1 MDRIQ
6 WHDLPAPTRTAVER
20 HTGPVETAETAPH
33 GVMSRLA
40 CTVRTPE
47 GRAFI
52 KGTRSDDPQGWVYRH
67 ESRVTRCAPLAPRVL
82 WEVDA
87 GGWTL
92 YGYEYIEGRHP
103 DLTPGSDDLA
113 PLLRTLTVVSR
124 TAWPEALNKRPLHKR
139 WTEFLPEDVPPGLQ
153 GRGLAHTDMS
163 PHNML
168 MTRGGKLLLLDWAL
182 SCPAPAWADTA
193 LTVPRLISAGHTPQQ
208 AETIARQVPAYRAAD
223 PATVTTFART
233 VYAAWEN
240 WERTRPMPHRAA
252 LTAAAQTWAT
262 YREKWR
268 QTGTHALS
276 P

>member
-1 MDRIQ
+1 MDRIE
-6 WHDLPAPTRTAVER
+6 WHDLPAATRAAAER

-40 CTVRTPE
+40 CAIHTRA
-47 GRAFI
+47 GRAFV
-52 KGTRSDDPQGWVYRH
+52 KGTRHDDPQAWVYRH
-67 ESRVTRCAPLAPRVL
+67 EAQVTRSAPLAPGVL

-87 GGWTL
+87 GGWLL
-92 YGYEYIEGRHP
+92 YGYEYIDGRHP

-113 PLLRTLTVVSR
+113 PLTHTLTVLSE
-124 TAWPEALNKRPLHKR
+124 APWPDALRKKPLHTR
-139 WTEFLPEDVPPGLQ
+139 WADFLPADVPPGLQ

-168 MTRGGKLLLLDWAL
+168 MTSTGELLLLDWAL

-193 LTVPRLISAGHTPQQ
+193 LTIPRLISAGHTPKQ
-208 AETIARQVPAYRAAD
+208 AETIAREVPMYLAAE

-233 VYAAWEN
+233 VYAAWER
-240 WERTRPMPHRAA
+240 WERTAPLPHRAA
-252 LTAAAQTWAT
+252 LTAAARSWAEHRNRDRPV
-262 YREKWR
+262 REL
-268 QTGTHALS
+268 A